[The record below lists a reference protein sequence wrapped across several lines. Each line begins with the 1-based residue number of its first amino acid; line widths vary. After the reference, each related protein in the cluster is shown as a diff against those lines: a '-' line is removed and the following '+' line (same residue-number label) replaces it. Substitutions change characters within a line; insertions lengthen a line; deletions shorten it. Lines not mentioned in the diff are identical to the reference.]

1 MRARIVVLSV
11 LFGLLFA
18 GATATTASAA
28 SGVTIN
34 RISVAPLGP
43 GAKATIKPNLTVR
56 GSLVE

>member
-28 SGVTIN
+28 TGVTIN
-34 RISVAPLGP
+34 RISVAP
-43 GAKATIKPNLTVR
+43 
-56 GSLVE
+56 